1 MHTALLLRQGVT
13 FIYRCLFV
21 TDQFA
26 DRKNTMEDRY
36 MKKRIAL
43 LLSVAMLAVSLA
55 GCGGSGSSGGSSGGG
70 SAAGAD
76 SGQAAEG
83 GSAAAGHKS
92 SLIIG
97 TDADID
103 NLDLQKQQNST
114 NNIILKNTH
123 QTLVFFNNG
132 SAGDER
138 FGPCL
143 ATSWEFTDDTHIVM
157 KLRDDVYFNDGEKT
171 PMTAEDVKFTLDMAM
186 GNMVASAL
194 AGYVSCTVVDD
205 YTIEIEIESYNN
217 EFVQSLSSVPLSIQ
231 SKKAYDNG
239 VEDPYYIGTGPY
251 KFDEWVEGEYCR
263 LVKVDDYWGNEIPE
277 GENLAP
283 GVAETI
289 EFRPYIE
296 ASSRVM
302 ALQAGE
308 IDVCVNPPINE
319 LQYLEEDKNVTVYE
333 QTGTRLFYFGF
344 NVEKEPWNNQKLRQA
359 VACAI
364 DREAVLEAAVYGK
377 GTLQNTILNRG
388 LWGFYDEMEGFEYDV
403 DRAKSLLA
411 EAGIAEGSVNT
422 TLSYASGNPYDQ
434 IATVIQ
440 ANLAAIGVN
449 VTLEP
454 METATLRSACADGSQ
469 ELFLW
474 RWNEDSKVDFVYR
487 DLFYTGSGSNYH
499 HYSDTKADELVD
511 LVATEKDQTK
521 RLEYAQELQEYLVDA
536 CPQVPLYIANLV
548 VAYNKDLQGQYF
560 YGGGNHDWRHAYVA
574 E

>member
-1 MHTALLLRQGVT
+1 
-13 FIYRCLFV
+13 
-21 TDQFA
+21 
-26 DRKNTMEDRY
+26 

-548 VAYNKDLQGQYF
+548 VAYNKDLQGRYF